1 MIAQLDGSFRSIEP
15 DADTGTMDQGQA
27 VPPRVRPAFAAALT
41 ILAVPILVV
50 FGFGFMNDEGVRWR
64 AAIVLTYVVGAWLAP
79 IVLAWRLIR
88 QGVRVSDAVA
98 AAIAVGVAVLAVD
111 LSLQVSIH
119 NGVQQLLLLA
129 IGTAV
134 ALAASVW
141 VRAGQT
147 RVPPRP
153 DLPS

>member
-1 MIAQLDGSFRSIEP
+1 
-15 DADTGTMDQGQA
+15 
-27 VPPRVRPAFAAALT
+27 
-41 ILAVPILVV
+41 
-50 FGFGFMNDEGVRWR
+50 
-64 AAIVLTYVVGAWLAP
+64 
-79 IVLAWRLIR
+79 
-88 QGVRVSDAVA
+88 VSDAVA

-111 LSLQVSIH
+111 LSLQFSIH